1 MSKQPFLP
9 LFFGDFLASTAEW
22 TGEEQAL
29 YLLLLGHQWSLGSL
43 PTDVSK
49 LARLARW
56 DRKGFDRC
64 WSQVSEKFVERD
76 GRLIN
81 ERLEQ
86 HRTRASEIAGK
97 RAAAGRRGAEATNSK
112 TSASDA
118 ANAEASDAAN
128 AASLP
133 RHPIQS
139 NPREKIP
146 VETSAPDSCVS
157 ANLARAKVHT
167 RARSPDLET
176 DARQRF
182 LRLQAAYPKF
192 AGRQD
197 WLTAEHHCRNL
208 VENHGESWDALTA
221 GVERYAGFVAAGGV
235 SSPAFVITPAKFFG
249 SADKPWTQPW
259 DLPPTKAETRLA
271 GNLDAAAEFMRRTE
285 HATG

>member
-112 TSASDA
+112 TSAS
-118 ANAEASDAAN
+118 AEI
-128 AASLP
+128 LP

-157 ANLARAKVHT
+157 ANLARANGHT
-167 RARSPDLET
+167 HARNPELET

-208 VENHGESWDALTA
+208 VENHGESWESLTA
-221 GVERYAGFVAAGGV
+221 GVERYAAFVAAGGV
-235 SSPAFVITPAKFFG
+235 SSPAFVITPARFFG

-259 DLPPTKAETRLA
+259 DAPPTKAETRLA